1 LGIYS
6 CSRRLQ
12 GKHENCRQGEKMRK
26 CSFCGNDIE
35 PGTGKMFV
43 RKDATVLFF
52 CSSKCEKN
60 MLKLKRNPRRRKWSR
75 K

>member
-1 LGIYS
+1 
-6 CSRRLQ
+6 
-12 GKHENCRQGEKMRK
+12 MRK
-26 CSFCGNDIE
+26 CSFCGDDIE

-43 RKDATVLFF
+43 RKDATVLLF

-75 K
+75 R